1 MGKAVITVVGKDKV
15 GIMASICN
23 YLAKNEINILDITQ
37 TVLQGYFNMMMI
49 VDISS
54 SSLDVEEHCDK
65 FLEIGK
71 ELGVEIKL
79 QPEEIFTQMH
89 RI

>member
-1 MGKAVITVVGKDKV
+1 MGKAVITVIGKDKV

-23 YLAKNEINILDITQ
+23 YLAENSINILDITQ
-37 TVLQGYFNMMMI
+37 TVLKGYFNMMMI

-54 SSLDVEEHCDK
+54 SKLDVEGHCDK
-65 FLEIGK
+65 LEEIGK
-71 ELGVEIKL
+71 DLGVEIKF

>member
-15 GIMASICN
+15 GIMASVCN
-23 YLAKNEINILDITQ
+23 YLAKNGINILDITQ
-37 TVLQGYFNMMMI
+37 TVLKGYFNMMMI

-54 SSLDVEEHCDK
+54 SELDVEEHCDK
-65 FLEIGK
+65 LEVIGK

-79 QPEEIFTQMH
+79 QPEEIFTEMH